1 LRGPFFLPGGG
12 GSIAPR
18 SQAIFPPGA
27 RQGRGPSRHALIAAA
42 FVAAAIVLGGGGSPN
57 PAPELVLQLLA
68 ALAILAWLWLPPSP
82 GDRSPAGAGA
92 DPVVWAIC
100 ALVLALPLLQLV
112 PLPPALWTAAPG
124 QESRVAALALVGRAD
139 SWQPLTHSPPRTLA
153 ALLAIVPALFAFA
166 AVASLDAR
174 GRLWVIAAIAAMV
187 LASAVLG
194 AVQLSLGPTSG
205 AYFYISGHRMNL
217 TGFQA
222 NRNAQADVLLI
233 GAAAVTVL
241 LLPSLARRARAA
253 TPDPRPALVVLDPRT
268 AGLLLAG
275 LLALLLSAT
284 VLTGSRAGI
293 ALIVPTLLAI
303 WLMLRRTGSA
313 MDRGTGWAR
322 WARLAPLAAAV
333 LFLAALAALALRGG
347 NTVLG
352 RVAGRFAFDG
362 DFRTELWRD
371 TLFAIGQNWPVGVG
385 LGGFQPAMLAV
396 ERLEVLDPSR
406 PNRAHNDY
414 LEFVLEGG
422 LPAVL
427 IGCAIV
433 ALIGARAVRL
443 WRHEYAY
450 RDLLGLG
457 VTIVLILAAHSLVD
471 YPLRSMALAC
481 VMGVGAGLLATA
493 PCPPGERRSRPRPVA
508 TEGN

>member
-1 LRGPFFLPGGG
+1 MQRNQALPQPVGRPGSGRESGPH
-12 GSIAPR
+12 S
-18 SQAIFPPGA
+18 
-27 RQGRGPSRHALIAAA
+27 GPSRHALIAAL
-42 FVAAAIVLGGGGSPN
+42 FVAAAIGLGGGGSPS

-68 ALAILAWLWLPPSP
+68 ALAILAWIWVPPSP
-82 GDRSPAGAGA
+82 GEHPAAGAGA
-92 DPVVWAIC
+92 DPLVWAIC

-112 PLPPALWTAAPG
+112 PLPPGLWTAIPG
-124 QESRVAALALVGRAD
+124 QESRAAALALVGRAD

-153 ALLAIVPALFAFA
+153 ALLAIVPALFAFV

-194 AVQLSLGPTSG
+194 AVQLSLGPHSA
-205 AYFYISGHRMNL
+205 AYLYPSGHRMNL

-222 NRNAQADVLLI
+222 NRNAQADMLLI
-233 GAAAVTVL
+233 GAAAVTTL
-241 LLPSLARRARAA
+241 LLPSLAGRARAA
-253 TPDPRPALVVLDPRT
+253 APDARPALAVIERRS
-268 AGLLLAG
+268 AGLLLTG
-275 LLALLLSAT
+275 LLVLLLSAT

-293 ALIVPTLLAI
+293 ALIVPALLAI
-303 WLMLRRTGSA
+303 WLMLRRAGGAT
-313 MDRGTGWAR
+313 AR
-322 WARLAPLAAAV
+322 WARLAPFAAAV
-333 LFLAALAALALRGG
+333 LFLATLAALALSGG
-347 NTVLG
+347 NTALG

-371 TLFAIGQNWPVGVG
+371 TLFAIGRNWPAGVG
-385 LGGFQPAMLAV
+385 LGGFQPAMLAA

-433 ALIGARAVRL
+433 ALIAARALRL
-443 WRHEYAY
+443 WRREPWY
-450 RDLLGLG
+450 RDVLGLG
-457 VTIVLILAAHSLVD
+457 VMIMVILAAHSLVD

-481 VMGVGAGLLATA
+481 VTGVAAGLLATA
-493 PCPPGERRSRPRPVA
+493 PRPPGDGDLGRRPVA
-508 TEGN
+508 TEGD